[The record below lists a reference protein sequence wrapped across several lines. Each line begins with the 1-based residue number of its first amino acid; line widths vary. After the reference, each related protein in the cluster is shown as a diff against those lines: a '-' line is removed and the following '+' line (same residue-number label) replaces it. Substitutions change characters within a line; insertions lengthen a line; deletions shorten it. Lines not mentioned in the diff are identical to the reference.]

1 MEGSKIN
8 IVDLLLAQDASKI
21 RDLPTAQIRITR
33 LSDIIGADFCLE
45 IRALTG
51 AEIESMPDGMEGID
65 RKILTAVKNFDFTD
79 AQLRGKFTPEGRC
92 TPLTPTELIDVLLLP
107 GEKIQIVRKINDLS
121 GYTDDAVEVIKKTE
135 NGPGAVADVHPF
147 RDKGICPGDYYKNQ
161 PAKNFCWRPLYSR
174 CMTTRRTKKCQ
185 KLLKHYL
192 YCATTIVAR

>member
-1 MEGSKIN
+1 MKESKIN

-79 AQLRGKFTPEGRC
+79 AQLRGKFTPDGRC
-92 TPLTPTELIDVLLLP
+92 TTLTPTELIDVLLLP

-121 GYTDDAVEVIKKTE
+121 GYTDDAVEVIKK
-135 NGPGAVADVHPF
+135 N
-147 RDKGICPGDYYKNQ
+147 
-161 PAKNFCWRPLYSR
+161 
-174 CMTTRRTKKCQ
+174 
-185 KLLKHYL
+185 
-192 YCATTIVAR
+192 

>member
-1 MEGSKIN
+1 MKESKIN

-79 AQLRGKFTPEGRC
+79 AQLRGKFTPDRALHAADAHRADRCIAAAGR
-92 TPLTPTELIDVLLLP
+92 
-107 GEKIQIVRKINDLS
+107 
-121 GYTDDAVEVIKKTE
+121 
-135 NGPGAVADVHPF
+135 
-147 RDKGICPGDYYKNQ
+147 KNPDSAQ
-161 PAKNFCWRPLYSR
+161 DQRSKRLHR
-174 CMTTRRTKKCQ
+174 
-185 KLLKHYL
+185 
-192 YCATTIVAR
+192 